1 VVPGYIEDVQRV
13 LSQVESTVDDIE
25 AKRES
30 LRQILSRRPSAE
42 QPFSV

>member
-1 VVPGYIEDVQRV
+1 M

-30 LRQILSRRPSAE
+30 LRQFLSRHAPAE
-42 QPFSV
+42 QPFGV